1 MKTGEAEADK
11 SRPIKRARRI
21 YKIST
26 TVMSVVAVAYLLL
39 ITFPQA
45 LFAYSADHG
54 KFRVYS
60 REPMGPEIER
70 ILDAAEARLRT
81 SPIYDGDDRRD
92 LYLTGGF
99 GMYAFLSHK
108 AYGSFANSVPF
119 VDNVFISK
127 TDLAAD
133 RVFIRRSYSNSR
145 SLSGVIA
152 HETAHL
158 FIRKRYGTVSSIFLP
173 TWKVE
178 GYCEYVAG
186 DSTIPLDE
194 GIRRWRESPADDAG
208 YRYTKYHLMVKH
220 LLENE
225 KLSVEE
231 IFDRDLD
238 EKAVA
243 QRTLAAL

>member
-1 MKTGEAEADK
+1 MKTGEARADK
-11 SRPIKRARRI
+11 STPIKRARRI

-26 TVMSVVAVAYLLL
+26 TVLSVVAVVYLLL

-45 LFAYSADHG
+45 LFAYSVDHG

-60 REPMGPEIER
+60 REPMRPEIR
-70 ILDAAEARLRT
+70 KILDAAEERLKT
-81 SPIYDGDDRRD
+81 SPIYDGGDRRD
-92 LYLTGGF
+92 IYLTGSF

-108 AYGSFANSVPF
+108 AYDAFANSVPF
-119 VDNVFISK
+119 IDNVFINK
-127 TDLAAD
+127 TDVAAD
-133 RVFIRRSYSNSR
+133 LVFIRRSYSNSR

-158 FIRKRYGTVSSIFLP
+158 FIRKRYGTVPSIFLP

-194 GIRRWRESPADDAG
+194 GIRRWRESPADDTG
-208 YRYTKYHLMVKH
+208 FRYTKYHLMVRH

-231 IFDRDLD
+231 MFDRDLD

-243 QRTLAAL
+243 DKTLAAL

>member
-1 MKTGEAEADK
+1 MKTGEANADK
-11 SRPIKRARRI
+11 DRLIKRARRI

-26 TVMSVVAVAYLLL
+26 TVMSVVAVAYILL

-60 REPMGPEIER
+60 REPMGPEIEN
-70 ILDAAEARLRT
+70 ILDAAEERLRT
-81 SPIYDGDDRRD
+81 SPIYDGEDRRD
-92 LYLTGGF
+92 IYLTGSF
-99 GMYAFLSHK
+99 GMYAFLSHT
-108 AYGSFANSVPF
+108 AYDAFANSVPF
-119 VDNVFISK
+119 IGNVFISK
-127 TDLAAD
+127 TDVAAD

-145 SLSGVIA
+145 SLSGVVA

-158 FIRKRYGTVSSIFLP
+158 FIRKRYGTVRSIFLP

-194 GIRRWRESPADDAG
+194 GIRRWRESPADDTG
-208 YRYTKYHLMVKH
+208 FRYTKYHLMVKH

-231 IFDRDLD
+231 MFDRDLD

-243 QRTLAAL
+243 EKTLAAL

>member
-1 MKTGEAEADK
+1 METGEPKADK
-11 SRPIKRARRI
+11 SKLIKRARRI
-21 YKIST
+21 YKVST

-45 LFAYSADHG
+45 LFGYSADHG

-60 REPMGPEIER
+60 REPMAPEIQKV
-70 ILDAAEARLRT
+70 LDAAEERLRT
-81 SPIYDGDDRRD
+81 SPIYDHEDRRD
-92 LYLTGGF
+92 IYLTGGF

-108 AYGSFANSVPF
+108 AYDAFANSVPF
-119 VDNVFISK
+119 VDNVFINK
-127 TDLAAD
+127 ADVAAD

-194 GIRRWRESPADDAG
+194 GVRRWRESPADDTG
-208 YRYTKYHLMVKH
+208 FRYTKYHLMVKH

-231 IFDRDLD
+231 MFDRDLD
-238 EKAVA
+238 ETAVA
-243 QRTLAAL
+243 EKTLAGL

>member
-1 MKTGEAEADK
+1 MKTGEAKADK
-11 SRPIKRARRI
+11 DRLIKRARRI

-26 TVMSVVAVAYLLL
+26 TVISVVAVAYLLL

-60 REPMGPEIER
+60 REPIGPEIEK
-70 ILDAAEARLRT
+70 ILDAAETRLRT
-81 SPIYDGDDRRD
+81 SPIYDAEDRRD

-108 AYGSFANSVPF
+108 AYDSLAHSVPF
-119 VDNVFISK
+119 VDNVFINK
-127 TDLAAD
+127 TDIHAELVYVNRPQD
-133 RVFIRRSYSNSR
+133 NSR
-145 SLSGVIA
+145 SLSDVIA

-158 FIRKRYGTVSSIFLP
+158 FVRKRYGTVPSMLMP

-186 DSTIPLDE
+186 ESTVPLDE
-194 GIRRWRESPADDAG
+194 GIRRWRESPADDTG
-208 YRYTKYHLMVKH
+208 FRYTKYHLMMKH

-231 IFDRDLD
+231 VFDRDLD
-238 EKAVA
+238 EKVVA
-243 QRTLAAL
+243 EKTFAAL

>member
-1 MKTGEAEADK
+1 MKKILGVY
-11 SRPIKRARRI
+11 RI
-21 YKIST
+21 T
-26 TVMSVVAVAYLLL
+26 TAAISVVAVAYLLL
-39 ITFPQA
+39 LTFPQA
-45 LFAYSADHG
+45 LFGYSADHG
-54 KFRVYS
+54 KFRVYA
-60 REPMGPEIER
+60 REPMGPEIGA
-70 ILDAAEARLRT
+70 ILDAAEERLKS
-81 SPIYDGDDRRD
+81 SPIYDGEDRRD
-92 LYLTGGF
+92 IYLTGGF

-119 VDNVFISK
+119 IDNVFISK
-127 TDLAAD
+127 TDVAAD

-145 SLSGVIA
+145 SLTGVIA

-158 FIRKRYGTVSSIFLP
+158 FIRKRYGTVPSIFLP

-194 GIRRWRESPADDAG
+194 GIRRWRGNPADDTG
-208 YRYTKYHLMVKH
+208 FRYTKYHLMVKH

-231 IFDRDLD
+231 MFDRDLD
-238 EKAVA
+238 EKVV
-243 QRTLAAL
+243 TDKTFAAL